1 MRGSYDLPKG
11 VLLGKGGRLP
21 EIRHSSADPQLQCI
35 VEAYSSIT
43 LPSSFSLCPLVTF
56 HEMAQPLCATVSI
69 GERFVDWIAGRI
81 PVANG

>member
-11 VLLGKGGRLP
+11 VLLSKGGRLP
-21 EIRHSSADPQLQCI
+21 EIGHSSADPQLECI

-56 HEMAQPLCATVSI
+56 HEMAPPLCATVSI
-69 GERFVDWIAGRI
+69 GEQVVDWIAGRV